1 MVFKAPEFT
10 ITHSHVS
17 THTAAVV
24 RYTAT
29 ASAIVIERDLV
40 RATQK
45 PRYYW
50 IISGTVVLASTVS
63 GQCHVI
69 LRHVT
74 DTILIQKD
82 SCQLLIVFPT
92 EF

>member
-1 MVFKAPEFT
+1 MCLRILRRSCA
-10 ITHSHVS
+10 
-17 THTAAVV
+17 
-24 RYTAT
+24 TAT
-29 ASAIVIERDLV
+29 ASAIERDLV

-74 DTILIQKD
+74 DTIQKD